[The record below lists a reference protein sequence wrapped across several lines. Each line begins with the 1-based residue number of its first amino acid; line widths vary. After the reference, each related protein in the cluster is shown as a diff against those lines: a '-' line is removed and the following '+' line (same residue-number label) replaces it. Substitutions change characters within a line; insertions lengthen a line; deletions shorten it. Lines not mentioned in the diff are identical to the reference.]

1 MYENENKN
9 MNGLGNENMEHRD
22 VPETTVNWTIP
33 GDERNRQG
41 QNTQGHRTMDPEA
54 RSQETQGQYSQARYS
69 QAQEGQGSREQ
80 HREQHTQGPDAA
92 FGSYGSPAARTA
104 MAEILIR
111 DIREVVISSAITPIK
126 DDLLKERQ
134 ELQRQRSSSE
144 PYQAGS

>member
-92 FGSYGSPAARTA
+92 FGSYGLS
-104 MAEILIR
+104 LIH
-111 DIREVVISSAITPIK
+111 ISEEALYPGGGNSCSLSGGFGRHDKRGQGGEQP
-126 DDLLKERQ
+126 L
-134 ELQRQRSSSE
+134 
-144 PYQAGS
+144 